1 MQKNRRKPMQK
12 DLRSRD
18 IIKMFS
24 ISKGTLFNWR
34 KAGLPYYG
42 SGQTLLYD
50 EEKVRYWLDHR
61 DNADKVKEVLESNYP
76 TD

>member
-1 MQKNRRKPMQK
+1 MRK

-18 IIKMFS
+18 IIRMFK
-24 ISKGTLFNWR
+24 ISKQCLFNWR
-34 KAGLPYYG
+34 KAGMPYYG

-61 DNADKVKEVLESNYP
+61 NSADKIREILKSNY
-76 TD
+76 DV